1 LRFSAGLLC
10 FSHHRRPTQTSRAN
24 ALLRHGYED
33 GWKPRTIEYYENDSA
48 TAAKI
53 LRSEYRVA
61 EMRLRDVGRTLP
73 MRRPKRRYRP
83 IDKHRCYSMCDL

>member
-61 EMRLRDVGRTLP
+61 EMRLRDVGRL
-73 MRRPKRRYRP
+73 
-83 IDKHRCYSMCDL
+83 CQ